1 MQLKSTSTANYVAA
15 AIIIA
20 AILSISSFP
29 PADGDLW
36 WQMVYGKYLIE
47 NGTLIPDHS
56 IFSWT
61 PAANVDI
68 YCAWIGEVL
77 LYSIHSIAGM
87 PGLFVLRYF
96 VMLLPMAALY
106 WAGKNDEA
114 TISPLVWLGYLVCYL
129 GAHSS
134 GGLLK
139 PELLSFGFFVLTV
152 ATYFKLKVE
161 PRNIKLCYFFPVIT
175 LFWVNSHGGVLVG
188 IAFLG
193 TALAGELANHLF
205 RSPAALPKDLFK
217 HIAISAGLTLV
228 ALCCTPYGI
237 DYPLQLVRLPFE
249 ANMQEYFNVSAYKG
263 AFAPELERL
272 FLPLYLCLA
281 LLLTLPFLIEQV
293 VRRKPDFAL
302 LLVTA
307 VFLGLYINF
316 VRMSYFYMIIMAFS
330 LQYLLAQNP
339 TWQSMVLAGG
349 KKTHFV
355 QWVSISIMV
364 GLSAHLVQ
372 DRVQNPGSVQIFSF
386 DQSDAMPKTEAEFIG
401 KNLSDHKICNSYGE
415 GGYLMWKLW
424 PNQKVMI
431 DARYF
436 PYKSWFYE
444 YVQFSNAINRGPTQ
458 KLMTFDCNLWLV
470 SLADTNLLPT
480 LQEKNNWSLVFIGA
494 SAAVF
499 VKKASIEG
507 EWATQAGDD
516 FLEIRMPNSA
526 INAEVLL
533 VNNHDTKLVR
543 ELTARMT
550 QRYRGTQFEE
560 MASKATAYANG
571 LDALNQQDYETS
583 YRLLSQSQ
591 RKPAPILA
599 TVLHLRANQFLVTKL
614 MDDDRQEY
622 AREVALEGI
631 RISPDDPG
639 ALFNAGSLSLW
650 LSGQK
655 GGAQKWREYLA
666 KFVTL
671 SKKNPTLFPFPALV
685 VAEAELALATGD
697 QPFLRILPPTKQ
709 VDDKLR
715 GMKR

>member
-15 AIIIA
+15 AVIIL

-29 PADGDLW
+29 PTDGDLW
-36 WQMVYGKYLIE
+36 WQMVYGKYMIE

-61 PAANVDI
+61 PAANVVI

-77 LYSIHSIAGM
+77 LYLIHSIAGM

-106 WAGKNDEA
+106 WAGKNDDA

-129 GAHSS
+129 GAHST

-161 PRNIKLCYFFPVIT
+161 PRNIKLCYLFPVIT
-175 LFWVNSHGGVLVG
+175 LFWVNSHGAFFIGM
-188 IAFLG
+188 AFLG

-237 DYPLQLVRLPFE
+237 DYPLQLVRRLFE
-249 ANMQEYFNVSAYKG
+249 ANMQELSTVTAYKG
-263 AFAPELERL
+263 AFGPELKRL
-272 FLPLYLCLA
+272 FLPLYLCFA

-307 VFLGLYINF
+307 VFLGFYIN
-316 VRMSYFYMIIMAFS
+316 VGRMSYFYMIIMAFS
-330 LQYLLAQNP
+330 LQYLLAQSP

-349 KKTHFV
+349 KKTHIT

-372 DRVQNPGSVQIFSF
+372 DRVRNPADVQIFSF
-386 DQSDAMPKTEAEFIG
+386 DQSSAMPKTEVEFIG
-401 KNLSDHKICNSYGE
+401 KNLSDHKICNSYNE

-431 DARYF
+431 DSRYF
-436 PYKSWFYE
+436 PYKSWYQE
-444 YVQFSNAINRGPTQ
+444 YIQFSNTIIRGPTQ
-458 KLMTFDCNLWLV
+458 KSMTFGCNLWLV
-470 SLADTNLLPT
+470 SLDQTSLLPT
-480 LQEKNNWSLVFIGA
+480 LRKKNNWTLVFIGA
-494 SAAVF
+494 SAVVF
-499 VKKASIEG
+499 VKKASIQG

-516 FLEIRMPNSA
+516 FLEIRTPKSA
-526 INAEVLL
+526 VNAEILL
-533 VNNHDTKLVR
+533 INNHDTKLVR

-550 QRYRGTQFEE
+550 HRYRGTEFEE
-560 MASKATAYANG
+560 IAFKAAAYANG
-571 LDALNQQDYETS
+571 LDAFNRQDYETS

-591 RKPAPILA
+591 REPMPISGTA
-599 TVLHLRANQFLVTKL
+599 LHLKANQFFIRKL
-614 MDDDRQEY
+614 MDEGRQEY
-622 AREVALEGI
+622 ALQVALEGI
-631 RISPDDPG
+631 EILPDDPV
-639 ALFNAGSLSLW
+639 ALFNAGSLLLAFSD
-650 LSGQK
+650 QK

-666 KFVTL
+666 KFVAL
-671 SKKNPTLFPFPALV
+671 SKKNPDLFVALI
-685 VAEAELALATGD
+685 VAEAESALATGV
-697 QPFLRILPPTKQ
+697 QPSLRILTPTK
-709 VDDKLR
+709 
-715 GMKR
+715 